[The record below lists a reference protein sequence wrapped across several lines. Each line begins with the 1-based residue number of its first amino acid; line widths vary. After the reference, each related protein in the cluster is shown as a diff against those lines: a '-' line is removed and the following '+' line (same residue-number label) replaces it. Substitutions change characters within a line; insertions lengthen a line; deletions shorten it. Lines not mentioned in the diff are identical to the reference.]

1 MRLLVLVLAGLLLLT
16 QWPLWFGKGGWLR
29 AAELQR
35 QVDTQRAGNGQL
47 AARNEALAAEVRSLR
62 AGREA
67 IEERARYQLN
77 MVRPDEVFF
86 QVVSGAG
93 APTVPAVPA
102 DPRKRTP

>member
-1 MRLLVLVLAGLLLLT
+1 
-16 QWPLWFGKGGWLR
+16 
-29 AAELQR
+29 
-35 QVDTQRAGNGQL
+35 
-47 AARNEALAAEVRSLR
+47 
-62 AGREA
+62 
-67 IEERARYQLN
+67 